1 MSKPTSLTPI
11 LLKVILL
18 FKKKKNLAP
27 ADINNHIGD
36 GNYASK
42 HVLYLK
48 MRDYVFDT
56 VRDGRNIK
64 YYSLVKE
71 PDNSEQL
78 ISEAQ
83 NKKKNTATKKYRKAL
98 INVIEKKKE
107 PTVDEI
113 KAKVKVPKKVEN
125 KNKKSVA
132 EIKAA
137 NLAKLK
143 SASVSTS
150 SESDRLVSGSSF
162 DIDSDW
168 DEFTISRDELKYIL

>member
-1 MSKPTSLTPI
+1 MSKHSTLSPTLLNILRLFQKKTNLTP
-11 LLKVILL
+11 
-18 FKKKKNLAP
+18 
-27 ADINNHIGD
+27 DEINNHIGK

-42 HVLYLK
+42 HILYLK
-48 MRDYVFDT
+48 ILGYEFDT
-56 VRDGRNIK
+56 VRDGRNID

-71 PDNSEQL
+71 PDNSDEL
-78 ISEAQ
+78 IDGAV
-83 NKKKNTATKKYRKAL
+83 NRKKKSATKKYRKAL
-98 INVIEKKKE
+98 LNVIEKKKE
-107 PTVDEI
+107 PAAAEI

-143 SASVSTS
+143 SISVSAS
-150 SESDRLVSGSSF
+150 SESDRLSNGSSF

>member
-107 PTVDEI
+107 PAEI